1 MNHAHSV
8 LITLPAALLGVA
20 LVSCGGTT
28 TSPAGSAS
36 PTTTAVAGALGTAQ
50 TALGR
55 VLVDHRGRTVY
66 VLTADSPGHSTCNA
80 SCLGVWPP
88 VAAPGATAPAP
99 VPGVAAKVGVTRSTG
114 GATMLTAAGWPLYT
128 FAKDTGAGQ
137 VHGQGIQAFGGT
149 WYVIDPS
156 GQPVK
161 AAPTTSGGDGGSK
174 GGGGYGY

>member
-1 MNHAHSV
+1 MNHVRNV

-28 TSPAGSAS
+28 SPPAGSAS
-36 PTTTAVAGALGTAQ
+36 PSTTAVAGALGPAQ

-55 VLVDHRGRTVY
+55 VLVDHRGRTLY
-66 VLTADSPGHSTCNA
+66 VLTADSPGHSTCNTA
-80 SCLGVWPP
+80 CLEVWPP
-88 VAAPGATAPAP
+88 VAPRGATAPAP
-99 VPGVAAKVGVTRSTG
+99 VPGVAAKLGVTRGTG

-128 FAKDTGAGQ
+128 FAKDTAAGQ

-149 WYVIDPS
+149 WYVVNPS

>member
-1 MNHAHSV
+1 MTH
-8 LITLPAALLGVA
+8 
-20 LVSCGGTT
+20 
-28 TSPAGSAS
+28 
-36 PTTTAVAGALGTAQ
+36 
-50 TALGR
+50 
-55 VLVDHRGRTVY
+55 
-66 VLTADSPGHSTCNA
+66 
-80 SCLGVWPP
+80 
-88 VAAPGATAPAP
+88 
-99 VPGVAAKVGVTRSTG
+99 STG

-161 AAPTTSGGDGGSK
+161 AAPTTSDGGGK

>member
-8 LITLPAALLGVA
+8 LITLPAALLGLA

-28 TSPAGSAS
+28 SPPAGSAS
-36 PTTTAVAGALGTAQ
+36 PSTTAVAGALGSAQ
-50 TALGR
+50 TA
-55 VLVDHRGRTVY
+55 
-66 VLTADSPGHSTCNA
+66 PGA
-80 SCLGVWPP
+80 
-88 VAAPGATAPAP
+88 ATAPAT
-99 VPGVAAKVGVTRSTG
+99 VPGVTAKVGVTHSTG

-161 AAPTTSGGDGGSK
+161 AAPTTSGGGSQ